1 MGQGGAVVGVGASG
15 SSSGGGG
22 GGLFCEA
29 GGCSAFEDIVIDDD
43 EVVVVVSPGC
53 VEGRVTFED
62 DTEVIVVTTVL
73 GWQRLLTS
81 TLVVIA
87 LEEKLDLGEQS
98 SLDGVSISLSGLN
111 ILTFDCSFLF
121 CFLSLSFSKLKAS
134 AALVFS
140 WTSTSNRLCSLSID
154 AWSKASSR
162 AIKAKALSCS
172 SRIWKIVGK

>member
-1 MGQGGAVVGVGASG
+1 MVVVG
-15 SSSGGGG
+15 GGGG

-29 GGCSAFEDIVIDDD
+29 GGCSAFEDIVIDED

-111 ILTFDCSFLF
+111 ILTFD
-121 CFLSLSFSKLKAS
+121 
-134 AALVFS
+134 
-140 WTSTSNRLCSLSID
+140 
-154 AWSKASSR
+154 
-162 AIKAKALSCS
+162 
-172 SRIWKIVGK
+172 

>member
-1 MGQGGAVVGVGASG
+1 MVVVG
-15 SSSGGGG
+15 GGGG

-111 ILTFDCSFLF
+111 ILTFD
-121 CFLSLSFSKLKAS
+121 
-134 AALVFS
+134 
-140 WTSTSNRLCSLSID
+140 
-154 AWSKASSR
+154 
-162 AIKAKALSCS
+162 
-172 SRIWKIVGK
+172 

>member
-1 MGQGGAVVGVGASG
+1 MVVVG
-15 SSSGGGG
+15 GGGG

-87 LEEKLDLGEQS
+87 LEEK
-98 SLDGVSISLSGLN
+98 V
-111 ILTFDCSFLF
+111 
-121 CFLSLSFSKLKAS
+121 SKL
-134 AALVFS
+134 VF
-140 WTSTSNRLCSLSID
+140 
-154 AWSKASSR
+154 
-162 AIKAKALSCS
+162 
-172 SRIWKIVGK
+172 GKQIYGWMWNCGPWMDISEYIRMFYHLIFKQIRQRRTLQRMRRG